1 MEKIERPIENSKGAV
16 GIGRKKNC
24 IARDSKAYS
33 RSLKTGLPKKPTEK
47 YNQAT
52 EFWVLLVLIP

>member
-47 YNQAT
+47 YNQIT
-52 EFWVLLVLIP
+52 QFRVS